1 MVVENKEKKSKA
13 WIIVAIIIIL
23 IIVFVVYFLGTKG
36 ILKILGTF
44 ITILWVLA
52 ILFGGAYLFY
62 HLFIKKHR
70 FDITYVNKQRLIEA
84 GKLNI
89 KGYNVGDLYLS
100 GDAGHSRVCLGKI
113 KGYCRVQILTRT
125 SVYEDKTDK
134 EGKVVKVEKKVLD
147 KETNTYVPVYD
158 SGKEEQDVFSVAKR
172 GIMSFF
178 TDPYVI
184 RVSPEEHDDIVGD
197 VTLKG
202 FSLLPHSEFWFLNSD
217 YLDVRKIDYA
227 ILKEAERGIMFETLR
242 DMKSIVD
249 KATGVDS
256 EHKKFIEK
264 KNLVEVP
271 EANK

>member
-36 ILKILGTF
+36 IFKILGTF

>member
-13 WIIVAIIIIL
+13 WIIVAIIVIL

-36 ILKILGTF
+36 IFKILGTF

>member
-36 ILKILGTF
+36 ILKIFGTF
-44 ITILWVLA
+44 VTILWVLA
-52 ILFGGAYLFY
+52 IIFGGAYLFY